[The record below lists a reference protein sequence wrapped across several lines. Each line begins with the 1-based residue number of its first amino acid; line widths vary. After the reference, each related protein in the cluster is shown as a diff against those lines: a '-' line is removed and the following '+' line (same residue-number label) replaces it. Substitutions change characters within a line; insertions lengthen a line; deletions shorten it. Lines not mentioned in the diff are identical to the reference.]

1 MKNVSVT
8 DKNSAAAA
16 LANSRNMPYGDRPPR
31 EALYRAEVCGRCFGE
46 LESDEPVWMQRRC
59 SFWNEHW
66 GRHTSCEYAATCFDC
81 SGVEFRWHQVND
93 GVWADGD
100 FYPNY
105 WYEGACETCART
117 VFKEGRYMRRHFFCG
132 RGCDEVYWSRSRR
145 KPKAKKTCE
154 VCDKEFTAKRVD
166 TKTCSPACKQKAYR
180 QRKGS
185 V

>member
-1 MKNVSVT
+1 VDAAPVLLLERALGKAHFLRIRSNV
-8 DKNSAAAA
+8 
-16 LANSRNMPYGDRPPR
+16 LR
-31 EALYRAEVCGRCFGE
+31 L
-46 LESDEPVWMQRRC
+46 Q
-59 SFWNEHW
+59 
-66 GRHTSCEYAATCFDC
+66 
-81 SGVEFRWHQVND
+81 QVND

-180 QRKGS
+180 QRVKGEAS
-185 V
+185 E